1 MLDQAKDRR
10 AQSLRDFQADEQI
23 FAALRST
30 AGDAQQASVE
40 DMLEPTLGLL
50 VELQL
55 LEQIVFEIE
64 RELDD

>member
-1 MLDQAKDRR
+1 MLDQANDRR
-10 AQSLRDFQADEQI
+10 ALRDFQADDQI
-23 FAALRST
+23 FAALTSSMR
-30 AGDAQQASVE
+30 DAQQASVE

-55 LEQIVFEIE
+55 LEQFVLEIE

>member
-1 MLDQAKDRR
+1 MLDRANDRR

-23 FAALRST
+23 FAALTSSMR
-30 AGDAQQASVE
+30 DAQQASVE

-50 VELQL
+50 VELRV
-55 LEQIVFEIE
+55 LEQIVLEIE